1 MTRTTQSHPYGV
13 LNQQLQLNLA
23 EISRHL
29 GVTFQRVVDLQC
41 LLANNPTWMLPTQA
55 ADMQSV
61 WEAISAA
68 TRMADAS
75 AGAAARVGDVV
86 DDMLHAVADEGI
98 YVPQERLFPEDS
110 E

>member
-1 MTRTTQSHPYGV
+1 MTRTTQAQPYGAV
-13 LNQQLQLNLA
+13 NQQLQRNLA

-41 LLANNPTWMLPTQA
+41 LLADNPRWMRPTQT

-68 TRMADAS
+68 TRIADAS
-75 AGAAARVGDVV
+75 ADAAARVRDIV